1 MIEEKESAS
10 IPLFG
15 NAVRI
20 KTHYGLS
27 LPRLTELVSAGAV
40 KTIKF
45 GSSKQ
50 SGRLYSTRDVERA
63 LEKMALGRT
72 VIRKDFKQ
80 VASDE
85 SQKI

>member
-63 LEKMALGRT
+63 LERMAVGKNMIKRG
-72 VIRKDFKQ
+72 FKQ
-80 VASDE
+80 EVLNE
-85 SQKI
+85 G